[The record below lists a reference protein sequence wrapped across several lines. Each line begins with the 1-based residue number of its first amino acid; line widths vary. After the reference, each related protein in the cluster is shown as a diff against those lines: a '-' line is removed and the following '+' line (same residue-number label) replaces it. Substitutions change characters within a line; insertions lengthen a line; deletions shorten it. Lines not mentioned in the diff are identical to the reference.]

1 MICAVDVTANKKEN
15 KIQDKMSKFLK
26 LFIKMK
32 DQHQTHIKL
41 NGFTENILV

>member
-32 DQHQTHIKL
+32 DKHQTNIRL
-41 NGFTENILV
+41 NNFDSNI